1 MTSKKNRR
9 HLYFNQ
15 TEMSQTALT
24 YLDELSE
31 KYPTKNPTEL
41 LGEVFREYETLKAVK
56 IKNSELAIDL
66 ADQVVKRLRP
76 MFLRAGNADKN
87 SRILIE
93 LMNGMMF
100 KEQYND
106 TIVLTDELTTSPVKK
121 ATRKVER
128 DIESVIKRNTEVKV
142 DSSPTT

>member
-1 MTSKKNRR
+1 
-9 HLYFNQ
+9 
-15 TEMSQTALT
+15 
-24 YLDELSE
+24 
-31 KYPTKNPTEL
+31 
-41 LGEVFREYETLKAVK
+41 
-56 IKNSELAIDL
+56 
-66 ADQVVKRLRP
+66 

>member
-1 MTSKKNRR
+1 
-9 HLYFNQ
+9 
-15 TEMSQTALT
+15 
-24 YLDELSE
+24 
-31 KYPTKNPTEL
+31 
-41 LGEVFREYETLKAVK
+41 
-56 IKNSELAIDL
+56 
-66 ADQVVKRLRP
+66 

-128 DIESVIKRNTEVKV
+128 DIESVIKRNSEVKV